1 MLFDL
6 LLYIITFLY
15 GIIIGSF
22 LNVCI
27 CRIPQSESIV
37 TTSSHCVFCGV
48 RIKWYDLVPVI
59 RYLLLK
65 GKCRNCKAKISIQY
79 PLIEVLNGI
88 LYVAVMGVNGW
99 SFQSILYCLLASAL
113 LGLSVIDFKTF
124 EIPLGINL
132 FILILGMLQ
141 LLMDLQNWNT
151 YIAGF
156 LSVSVFLYLIYLVTK
171 GKGIGGGDIKLMAA
185 CGLLLG
191 WKLIVLGFLFGCILG
206 SVIHLLRMKISHVEH
221 MLALGPYLSAGVF
234 IAALWGDYIIDCYLG
249 LFL

>member
-37 TTSSHCVFCGV
+37 TTPSHCVFCGV

-59 RYLLLK
+59 SYLLLK

-132 FILILGMLQ
+132 FILILGILQ